1 MNVTKVTV
9 KSGVGEFFQ
18 VPAIKNAEI
27 QEGNINFKY
36 RDEALYEESNQSSI
50 DKVQVKV
57 TSPGILFK
65 DTKTYDM
72 DYDSQN
78 EFFAYSLKDIKPGTY
93 EYSFLVTKDGKT
105 VETEKQKIEYSP

>member
-9 KSGVGEFFQ
+9 KSEMGELFQ

-27 QEGNINFKY
+27 QGGNINFKY

-57 TSPGILFK
+57 TSPRVLPK

-72 DYDSQN
+72 NIIHKMS
-78 EFFAYSLKDIKPGTY
+78 SLH
-93 EYSFLVTKDGKT
+93 LH
-105 VETEKQKIEYSP
+105 